1 MSAYSACFSLPCAV
15 LGLREAEGRVV
26 GIDFLSPDIP
36 SQAPR
41 TPLAREA
48 CRQLEAWLAAPA
60 FPFDLPLAPGG
71 TPFQNRV
78 WQLMLAIP
86 PGEVRTYGDLARD
99 LGSSPRAV
107 GQACGQNP
115 IPVVIPCHRVVGK
128 GGAGGFMHSTG
139 DAQLGIKRWLLDHE
153 RLRAD

>member
-26 GIDFLSPDIP
+26 GIDFLPPDNP

-41 TPLAREA
+41 TPLAREV

-71 TPFQNRV
+71 TPFQNRYAAAV
-78 WQLMLAIP
+78 A
-86 PGEVRTYGDLARD
+86 LARAGLRED
-99 LGSSPRAV
+99 ARLQYRLLAKASQDPALKDSLRFLG
-107 GQACGQNP
+107 GQP
-115 IPVVIPCHRVVGK
+115 
-128 GGAGGFMHSTG
+128 
-139 DAQLGIKRWLLDHE
+139 
-153 RLRAD
+153 